1 MSMETKLTRQ
11 ELTHR
16 NNSLLSRLHDAKRS
30 NRVLTDLR
38 RSEVEAS
45 NRRLESTLARNKRLE
60 LDVKMARE
68 EVAILAGV
76 LKENGI
82 EIPVV

>member
-1 MSMETKLTRQ
+1 MPEAKLTRK
-11 ELTHR
+11 ELEYR
-16 NNSLLSRLHDAKRS
+16 NNLLRARVHDVKRS
-30 NRVLTDLR
+30 NRILTDLR